1 MVERAV
7 VELVVGLVK
16 LVLGMVGR
24 TVVELVVVT
33 LVELVL
39 GMVGRAVVELV
50 VVGLV
55 MLVLGMVGRT
65 VVELVVVGLL
75 KLVIGLV
82 VVGRPVVELVVKM
95 KRSLVGG
102 VHVFV
107 GGGHVLAGG
116 VHVLVV
122 DSKTLLNF
130 IDGRGVGWFARS
142 AQSAGVLILFLVSFS
157 PMVFTSKSLNNLHI
171 SSIFIVK
178 FLF

>member
-1 MVERAV
+1 
-7 VELVVGLVK
+7 
-16 LVLGMVGR
+16 
-24 TVVELVVVT
+24 
-33 LVELVL
+33 
-39 GMVGRAVVELV
+39 MVGRAVVELV

-75 KLVIGLV
+75 KLVYGLV

>member
-1 MVERAV
+1 M
-7 VELVVGLVK
+7 
-16 LVLGMVGR
+16 
-24 TVVELVVVT
+24 
-33 LVELVL
+33 LVL

-50 VVGLV
+50 VVGL
-55 MLVLGMVGRT
+55 LR
-65 VVELVVVGLL
+65 
-75 KLVIGLV
+75 LVIGLV
-82 VVGRPVVELVVKM
+82 VVGRSVVELVVKM

-107 GGGHVLAGG
+107 GGDHVLAGG

-157 PMVFTSKSLNNLHI
+157 PMVFTSKSLNNIHI
-171 SSIFIVK
+171 SNIFIVAIPT
-178 FLF
+178 FSNVTFSNVTFSNVTFSNVTLSDINVNYH

>member
-1 MVERAV
+1 
-7 VELVVGLVK
+7 
-16 LVLGMVGR
+16 
-24 TVVELVVVT
+24 
-33 LVELVL
+33 
-39 GMVGRAVVELV
+39 MVGRA
-50 VVGLV
+50 
-55 MLVLGMVGRT
+55 

-107 GGGHVLAGG
+107 GGGHVLVGG